1 MFWIIGVSLVF
12 HVRELMVANDQ
23 EVKDTSLEKRH
34 RVAAELERT
43 SHHSAAGGWHSK
55 RRSRHGLRGNPPGR
69 SFGYESQKVKWSVE
83 H

>member
-55 RRSRHGLRGNPPGR
+55 R
-69 SFGYESQKVKWSVE
+69 
-83 H
+83 